1 MKHSVDTIFKAICWA
16 GVSLGL
22 VLAAAL
28 ILELGIAS
36 SDVWKTQ
43 GLKFLFSSEWD
54 PGAGVFGAGGAIVGT
69 LATTILALVI
79 SVPLAFAAAL
89 FVNAA
94 PPWAGKP
101 LAHALDLLAAIPSVI
116 YGMWGLFVLCPLL
129 QEGFAKFGVETTGF
143 GLLPA
148 ALVLSL
154 MVLPYVSAVM
164 RDVLAQAPVSLTEAA
179 MGVGCTRWEAV
190 WNILVKAQRRGLVGG
205 ILIGLGRALGET
217 MAVLFVCGGVN
228 AIPTGLL
235 DGCTTIAATLAN
247 DFAEADGLHKSALFG
262 LGAVLLALEFLIQIF
277 TQRLIKS
284 RA

>member
-1 MKHSVDTIFKAICWA
+1 MKHATDTIFKGVCWA

-28 ILELGIAS
+28 VLELGGAS
-36 SDVWKTQ
+36 ADVWRTQ
-43 GLKFLFSSEWD
+43 GFKFLFSSEWD

-69 LATTILALVI
+69 LATTALALAI

-116 YGMWGLFVLCPLL
+116 YGMWGLFVMCPLL
-129 QEGFAKFGVETTGF
+129 QNLFAMCGIETTGF
-143 GLLPA
+143 GLLPS

-235 DGCTTIAATLAN
+235 DGCTTIAAMLAN

-262 LGAVLLALEFLIQIF
+262 LGAVLLALEFVIQIV
-277 TQRLIKS
+277 TQRLIRSK
-284 RA
+284 A